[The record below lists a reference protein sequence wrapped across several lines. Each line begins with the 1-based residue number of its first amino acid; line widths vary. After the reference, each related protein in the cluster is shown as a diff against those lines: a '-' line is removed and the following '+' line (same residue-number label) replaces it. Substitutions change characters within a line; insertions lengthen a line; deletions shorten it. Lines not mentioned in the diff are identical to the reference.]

1 MESTEEW
8 RAVAGWTDLYEVSDL
23 GRVRN
28 RKTGHIKAQQIDSNG
43 RRWVALQRGSDKTQ
57 TARVSRLV
65 GLAFLAAPLEGQ
77 TDVCHN
83 DGDLANNHAINL
95 RWDTH
100 AANMA
105 DVVEHG
111 TGRNQNT
118 GKTRCKRDHELNA
131 ANTYVAPK
139 AGGRACRACRQIHD
153 QNYRQRKRST
163 P

>member
-1 MESTEEW
+1 MTTTEEW
-8 RAVAGWTDLYEVSDL
+8 RPAVGWSDLYEVSNL

-28 RKTGHIKAQQIDSNG
+28 HKTGHVKAQQTDTKG
-43 RRWVALQRGSDKTQ
+43 RRWVALQRGSGKTQ

-65 GLAFLAAPLEGQ
+65 GLAFLPVPTEGQ

-83 DGDLANNHAINL
+83 DGDLANNCATNL

-118 GKTRCKRDHELNA
+118 DKTRCKRDHELNA

-139 AGGRACRACRQIHD
+139 TGARACRACRQLHD
-153 QNYRQRKRST
+153 QKYRQRRKVG
-163 P
+163 